1 MKSFLQHSQWCI
13 SSISILIIRYETNPI
28 TVFMYYEYK
37 QWHELFVKVIGI
49 MGGVFTVATI
59 LDGAVHSSLYFLI
72 EKQRLGKL
80 K

>member
-1 MKSFLQHSQWCI
+1 
-13 SSISILIIRYETNPI
+13 
-28 TVFMYYEYK
+28 MYYEYK

-49 MGGVFTVATI
+49 VGGVFTVATI

-80 K
+80 KWFYYYVSYNYMQNYSFY